1 MTPGA
6 PPLQPLESAR
16 RSLLGVALWVVP
28 ASALQFLVA
37 AVIELGQHGAPS
49 PHATFRFVATV
60 ALGAGA
66 WLLRDRVG
74 VAGAL
79 LFLLVLV
86 LAASAASTYGPLAGS
101 GAFVLLACFV
111 AAAFLPWRWALA
123 ASGLA
128 IAVFAAVGV
137 AMVSGLLPEPTEPL
151 TDFDRPGTWLR
162 TGAALTIATVT
173 VLALSLTVQR
183 LLRRALED
191 ALLAESRELEQVRR
205 LQRETALANRALRVL
220 LECNESLVRART
232 EVELLRELCR
242 SVVETGGFA
251 YAWVGDVRDDPDR
264 SILTAASWG
273 PHDDYAAGLK
283 LTWADTDRGRGPA
296 GTAVRERRMVLFRD
310 HANEERFR
318 PWRERAAAHGFVGS
332 IALPLLGPDRCFGV
346 LAFYASELD
355 AFDGPVVPLLQQLA
369 DDLAFGIG
377 ALRDRNAL
385 AASREELRGLASR
398 IDEAR
403 EEEKARLARDLHDDM
418 GQLLTAA
425 KMDLRFLERK
435 LADLPAD
442 ASAGPL
448 LDRTLEA
455 SELVD
460 QAVTSVRRIA
470 AELRPL
476 ALDQLGLPAALRQ
489 EGRRFEERTGI
500 ATAVDAPD
508 LPGELPTAAAT
519 ALYRIAQEAL
529 TNVARHARAGAVRV
543 ALAVEGGRARL
554 EVSDDGRG
562 LPGPDTRGHGMGL
575 LGMRERAER
584 LGGEVSV
591 EAAAKGTR
599 VTAVL
604 PLGAAEATP

>member
-1 MTPGA
+1 MSA
-6 PPLQPLESAR
+6 AARPLPPLESAR

-28 ASALQFLVA
+28 ATALQFLITT
-37 AVIELGQHGAPS
+37 VIELGDGQLS
-49 PHATFRFVATV
+49 PHAAFRFVALL

-66 WLLRDRVG
+66 WGFRRRVAI
-74 VAGAL
+74 AGAL

-86 LAASAASTYGPLAGS
+86 LATSAAASYGPLAGN
-101 GAFVLLACFV
+101 GAYLLLACFV
-111 AAAFLPWRWALA
+111 AAAFLPWRWALV
-123 ASGLA
+123 ASGFA
-128 IAVFAAVGV
+128 IAAFAAVGV
-137 AMVSGLLPEPTEPL
+137 ARVAGLLGAPDGDL
-151 TDFDRPGTWLR
+151 ADFSRPGPWVR
-162 TGAALTIATVT
+162 TGTALALTVGV
-173 VLALSLTVQR
+173 VLALSLAVQR
-183 LLRRALED
+183 LLHRAIQGALE
-191 ALLAESRELEQVRR
+191 AESRELEQVRR
-205 LQRETALANRALRVL
+205 HERETTLANRALRVL
-220 LECNESLVRART
+220 LECNEALVRARS

-273 PHDDYAAGLK
+273 PHDDYAAGLR
-283 LTWADTDRGRGPA
+283 LTWADAERGRGPA

-310 HANEERFR
+310 HATEERFA
-318 PWRERAAAHGFVGS
+318 PWREKAAAHGFVGS
-332 IALPLLGPDRCFGV
+332 IALPLVGPDRCFGV
-346 LAFYASELD
+346 LAFYASERD

-369 DDLAFGIG
+369 DDLAYGIG

-385 AASREELRGLASR
+385 AASREELRGLAGR

-425 KMDLRFLERK
+425 KMDLRYLERK
-435 LADLPAD
+435 LADLPPD
-442 ASAGPL
+442 AAAGAL

-455 SELVD
+455 TELVD
-460 QAVTSVRRIA
+460 QAVSSVRRIA

-508 LPGELPTAAAT
+508 LPGELPTAVAT

-554 EVSDDGRG
+554 EIRDDGCG
-562 LPGPDTRGHGMGL
+562 LPGPGARGRGMGL